1 MKSEEYLDLLLSLP
15 DMEDYLP
22 KVSPDGKWI
31 SWAWFKIGPASD
43 VFCVPSDGSSA
54 PLRLTQ
60 TPENTSL
67 LSWTPDSKA
76 VIVAQDQ
83 AGDERY
89 RLFKVDL
96 DQPLELRP
104 LTEAAPEYF
113 IQGGQ
118 LHPNGKWLVYT
129 ANTDVE
135 TGRELEA
142 SWLYRHDLV
151 SGVRVPLAQPSKA
164 METEPKLNLTG
175 THILYGRKDLHP
187 AGVQTWLIDID
198 GKDDREI
205 LNFGPD
211 VKTFADWL
219 PDSRRALVQVET
231 PTHRKIGIW
240 SLDTGTINWL
250 LDDPSRDIINAYV
263 PNGSQ
268 WAVIVQ
274 FQQGKVSCSLIDLD
288 SGAEI
293 ILPKIPGNLIPLAP
307 AFPFHT
313 AENPGKLDIERD
325 IWLGFYYSSRQPTDV
340 VRFPLADPRPENLLS
355 LTDIWGLTRLSPGD
369 FVQAE
374 DYLWGSADGLKI
386 HGWLYRTRGQARGTI
401 IYIHG
406 GPTWH
411 SEDWIN
417 PKIQYYT
424 ALDFNVLDINYRGS
438 TGYGLPFR
446 EAIREDGWG
455 GREQEDIRA
464 GIESLITE
472 GIAQKGKIGITGTS
486 YGGYSSWWA
495 ITRFPLDLMAASSP
509 ICGMTDLVVDYETT
523 RPDMRPYSEE
533 MMGGRPDQ
541 VPDRYFQ
548 RSPINFVD
556 RIRGK
561 LLIVQGERDPN
572 VTPKNVSDV
581 IKKLDAA
588 GIPFELLTF
597 DDEGHG
603 VSKTPNQRTL
613 LVRQGKF
620 FEEAFNQG

>member
-31 SWAWFKIGPASD
+31 SWAWFKVGPASD
-43 VFCVPSDGSSA
+43 IFCVPADGSSA
-54 PLRLTQ
+54 PFRLTQ

-67 LSWTPDSKA
+67 LSWTPDSQA

-96 DQPLELRP
+96 DQPLELQP
-104 LTEAAPEYF
+104 LTEAAPEYY
-113 IQGGQ
+113 IQGGR

-151 SGVRVPLAQPSKA
+151 SGERVPLAQPLKA

-175 THILYGRKDLHP
+175 THIIYGRKDLHP

-205 LNFGPD
+205 LNYGPD

-219 PDSRRALVQVET
+219 PDSCRALVQVET

-240 SLDTGTINWL
+240 FLDTGTIDWL

-263 PNGSQ
+263 PNGSH

-274 FQQGKVSCSLIDLD
+274 FQQGKVSCSMIDLD

-307 AFPFHT
+307 AFPFHIT
-313 AENPGKLDIERD
+313 ENPGKLDIERD

-340 VRFPLADPRPENLLS
+340 VRFPLGDPRPENFLS
-355 LTDIWGLTRLSPGD
+355 LTDIWGLTQLSPGD

-374 DYLWGSADGLKI
+374 DYQWTSGDGLKI
-386 HGWLYRTRGQARGTI
+386 HGWLYRARGQARGTV

-417 PKIQYYT
+417 PRIQYYT

-446 EAIREDGWG
+446 EAILEDGWG

-464 GIESLITE
+464 GIESLLNE

-495 ITRFPLDLMAASSP
+495 ITHFPPEIVAAAIP
-509 ICGMTDLVVDYETT
+509 VCGMTDLVVDYETT

-541 VPDRYFQ
+541 VPERYFQ

-581 IKKLDAA
+581 IKNWMLP
-588 GIPFELLTF
+588 GSPLNYLLLTTKATGSQKRPTSEF
-597 DDEGHG
+597 C
-603 VSKTPNQRTL
+603 
-613 LVRQGKF
+613 
-620 FEEAFNQG
+620 